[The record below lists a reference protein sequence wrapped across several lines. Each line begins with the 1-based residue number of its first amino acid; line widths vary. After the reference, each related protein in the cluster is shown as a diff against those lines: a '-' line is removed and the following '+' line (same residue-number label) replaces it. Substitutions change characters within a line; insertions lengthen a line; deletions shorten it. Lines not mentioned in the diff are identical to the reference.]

1 MKAKTKQWPTLE
13 QMREIV
19 ETANSIEVY
28 REELATIAVQLA
40 TGGVNWAALPRLKT
54 DLDEAFAQFRSAPIL
69 REPKDESDGEPP
81 PPPPPPPPPEAIK
94 NEDEQ
99 EKPSHPSARS
109 GPRYTV
115 EGIEGTL
122 AELCVRYNAEYNRA
136 YQRMHASKPWTIEEA
151 LGLKER
157 PLARTSH
164 SINTA
169 NSE

>member
-1 MKAKTKQWPTLE
+1 MRKSKTKQWPTLE

-69 REPKDESDGEPP
+69 REPKDESE

-94 NEDEQ
+94 TEGEQ
-99 EKPSHPSARS
+99 EEPVQSRPARPSA
-109 GPRYTV
+109 PKYTV
-115 EGIEGTL
+115 EGVEGTL
-122 AELCVRYNAEYNRA
+122 AELCVRYNQEYTRV
-136 YQRMHASKPWTIEEA
+136 YQRMHMPKPWSIEEA
-151 LGLKER
+151 LGLKPR
-157 PLARTSH
+157 PLAKTSH
-164 SINTA
+164 SVNTA